1 MEQMQHNE
9 AEKLTIHAVPQKELA
24 DACYHSLGLI
34 GRNCEYLAQHFA
46 QVQVDDQTRQAV
58 EDISG
63 AAAKLERTMGEVMAA
78 LEYLDAEAKPD
89 LHLLDLCR
97 MLDQLAAQADMVRAQ
112 LGVTLELDYGGLDKC
127 RVMADRRDTEL
138 LLLHLLSNALRA
150 CREGGRVQISLR
162 RTGDCWQ
169 LTVRDD
175 GCGLPGDD
183 RDAWLENRRCFLGG
197 AQLGLLLCRESCRRM
212 GWQLQMEQAAPKG
225 TRAVLTIP
233 VYTGS
238 GSGDAAMELH
248 SGSDAEKTQ
257 QQYRLRAML
266 VREMRTMPE
275 RWDPEDLE

>member
-1 MEQMQHNE
+1 MQQKE
-9 AEKLTIHAVPQKELA
+9 AEKLTIHSVPQKELA

-46 QVQVDDQTRQAV
+46 QVEVDDQTRQAV

-63 AAAKLERTMGEVMAA
+63 AAAKLERTIGEVLAT
-78 LEYLDAEAKPD
+78 LEYLGAEEKPS

-97 MLDQLAAQADMVRAQ
+97 LLDQIATQADMVRAQ

-150 CREGGRVQISLR
+150 CQEGGRVQMSLR

-175 GCGLPGDD
+175 GCGLPGDN
-183 RDAWLENRRCFLGG
+183 RDTWLENRRCFLGG

-212 GWQLQMEQAAPKG
+212 GWQLQMEQAASKG
-225 TRAVLTIP
+225 TQAVLTIP
-233 VYTGS
+233 VYTGG
-238 GSGDAAMELH
+238 GSGDAAM
-248 SGSDAEKTQ
+248 
-257 QQYRLRAML
+257 
-266 VREMRTMPE
+266 
-275 RWDPEDLE
+275 